1 MVPIGYEHV
10 LITNN
15 LVGGEGAG
23 FGNLEIVV
31 NGGRVTSHVH
41 TISKEQYRHFW
52 HFFFHERLQLKVFF
66 FRLSSYKERQKR

>member
-1 MVPIGYEHV
+1 MVPIGFELV
-10 LITNN
+10 LITNC

-41 TISKEQYRHFW
+41 TISKEQCR
-52 HFFFHERLQLKVFF
+52 
-66 FRLSSYKERQKR
+66 